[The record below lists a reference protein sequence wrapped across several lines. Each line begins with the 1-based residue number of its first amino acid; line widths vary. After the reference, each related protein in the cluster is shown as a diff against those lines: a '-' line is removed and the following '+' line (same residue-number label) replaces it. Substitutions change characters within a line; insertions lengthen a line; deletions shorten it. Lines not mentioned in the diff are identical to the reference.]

1 MFLIKVCDCGCDEMS
16 MTMHLCVG
24 IFLFF
29 FFYFDWYRVSKAFVL
44 TIPGGAQA
52 LGKEFPA
59 SAPWVIQGEIKFPQ
73 SDGHKGVP
81 VATRTLH
88 PSL

>member
-1 MFLIKVCDCGCDEMS
+1 MCW
-16 MTMHLCVG
+16 H
-24 IFLFF
+24 FF
-29 FFYFDWYRVSKAFVL
+29 IFYFDWYRVSKAFAL
-44 TIPGGAQA
+44 TIPGSAQA

-59 SAPWVIQGEIKFPQ
+59 SASRVIQGEIKLPQ